1 MKKQL
6 FTIIFTVFFISF
18 GSIFSQNSQYPK
30 TKINGTEYYVYTVQ
44 EGEGL
49 FGVARKFE
57 VSLDELKNINSGT
70 ENGLKAGQQMFVPIK
85 KDTTKNT
92 NQTSS
97 KAANLRQEYTL
108 HKVENKQ
115 TLFAISKKYKVRQED
130 IIKANPQVSKGL
142 TEGITLRIPK
152 TNSDKSDRIAE
163 QNIAKAVKKTNNSN
177 TKSEQKIHII
187 KEDETLYS
195 ISRLYGVNVVD
206 IVRLNPESA
215 KKLSIGSELKIP
227 ITNQVGT
234 KKNNTFTTSK
244 SDAIVKKHSDNYSSE
259 QITANS
265 KVIKIAFLLPFMLDE
280 EKQDQSEKR
289 FIDFYSGALIAIHKA
304 KLRGI
309 SCEVFTFDT
318 GKSEQK
324 ITEVLA
330 NPELKNVDLIIG
342 PAFSN
347 QISLVTNFAKENK
360 VNTLIPFSSKVYD
373 IENNPYLFQ
382 FNPGVDAEFS
392 FCKDLLNTKYLN
404 FNIVFAELP
413 GISSS
418 DEGKIWSDALK
429 KELSKKHKTFS
440 KLELST
446 SDNADFKA
454 VLKKEGKNL
463 VIFNTDKYAY
473 ISPFIAPLRS
483 CIEQYDVRL
492 FEQYNW
498 KNQSEKMPSSIY
510 VSPFMS
516 KYNSKELGDFNRLYT
531 QLFSN
536 DITIDSPRF
545 DLLGYDLSNYFI
557 TIIHRYGNKFI
568 DKIGNINITNGI
580 QSQPRFERI
589 SNESGFIN
597 QRLYLGEDKQ

>member
-6 FTIIFTVFFISF
+6 FIVIFAVFLVSF
-18 GSIFSQNSQYPK
+18 GTIFSQNSQYPK
-30 TKINGTEYYVYTVQ
+30 TKIDGIEYYIYTVQ

-57 VSLDELKNINSGT
+57 VSLDELKNINPGT

-85 KDTTKNT
+85 KEAPKSA

-97 KAANLRQEYTL
+97 KAASLRQEYTL

-130 IIKANPQVSKGL
+130 IIKANPQISKGL
-142 TEGITLRIPK
+142 TDGMTLRIPK
-152 TNSDKSDRIAE
+152 TNSDKSNWVSE
-163 QNIAKAVKKTNNSN
+163 QNIVKAVKKVNN
-177 TKSEQKIHII
+177 TKSESKIHIV

-195 ISRLYGVNVVD
+195 ISRLYNVTVVD
-206 IVRLNPESA
+206 IVRLNPESS
-215 KKLSIGSELKIP
+215 KKLAIGSELKIP
-227 ITNQVGT
+227 SSNQVDT
-234 KKNNTFTTSK
+234 KKNNESPNSK
-244 SDAIVKKHSDNYSSE
+244 SEVDVKKYADNYALEKNGSN
-259 QITANS
+259 T

-280 EKQDQSEKR
+280 EKQDPSDKR
-289 FIDFYSGALIAIHKA
+289 FIDFYSGALIAVHKA

-309 SCEVFTFDT
+309 SCEIFTFDT

-324 ITEVLA
+324 ITDALT
-330 NPELKNVDLIIG
+330 NPELKDMDLIIG

-347 QISLVTNFAKENK
+347 QISLVTDFAKENK

-382 FNPGVDAEFS
+382 FNSGVEAELNFS
-392 FCKDLLNTKYLN
+392 ASLLTNKYLN
-404 FNIVFAELP
+404 TNIVFAELP

-418 DEGKIWSDALK
+418 DEGHIWSDALK
-429 KELSKKHKTFS
+429 KELGKKHKTFS
-440 KLELST
+440 EIELTT
-446 SDNADFKA
+446 SDKADFKS
-454 VLKKEGKNL
+454 VLKKNEKNL

-473 ISPFIAPLRS
+473 MSPYIAPLRS
-483 CIEQYDVRL
+483 CTDQYEITL

-516 KYNSKELGDFNRLYT
+516 KYNPKELEDFNRLYT
-531 QLFSN
+531 QLFKN
-536 DITIDSPRF
+536 DVTVDSPRF

-557 TIIHRYGNKFI
+557 SIIHRYGNKFI
-568 DKIGNINITNGI
+568 DRIGNINITNGI

-597 QRLYLGEDKQ
+597 QRLYLSEDKK

>member
-6 FTIIFTVFFISF
+6 FTLIFTFCIISF
-18 GSIFSQNSQYPK
+18 GTIFSQNPQYPK
-30 TKINGTEYYVYTVQ
+30 TKIDGTEYYIYTVQ

-57 VSLDELKNINSGT
+57 VSLDELKNINPGT

-85 KDTTKNT
+85 KETTKNT

-130 IIKANPQVSKGL
+130 IIKANPEVSKGL
-142 TEGITLRIPK
+142 TEGMTLRIPK
-152 TNSDKSDRIAE
+152 TNSDKSNWVSE
-163 QNIAKAVKKTNNSN
+163 QNIVKAIKKVNN
-177 TKSEQKIHII
+177 TKSEPKIHIV

-195 ISRLYGVNVVD
+195 ISRLYDITVVD
-206 IVRLNPESA
+206 IVRLNPESS

-227 ITNQVGT
+227 SSNQVDT
-234 KKNNTFTTSK
+234 KQNNES
-244 SDAIVKKHSDNYSSE
+244 
-259 QITANS
+259 ANS
-265 KVIKIAFLLPFMLDE
+265 KSEVVVKKYADNYALEKNGSNTKVVKIAFLLPFMLDE
-280 EKQDQSEKR
+280 EKQDPSDKR
-289 FIDFYSGALIAIHKA
+289 FIDFYSGALIAINKA

-309 SCEVFTFDT
+309 SCEIFTFDT

-324 ITEVLA
+324 ITDVLA
-330 NPELKNVDLIIG
+330 NPELKDMDLIIG

-347 QISLVTNFAKENK
+347 QISLVADFAKVDK

-382 FNPGVDAEFS
+382 FNPGVEAEFNFS
-392 FCKDLLNTKYLN
+392 ANLLTNKYLN
-404 FNIVFAELP
+404 NNIVFAELP

-418 DEGKIWSDALK
+418 DEGRIWSDALK
-429 KELSKKHKTFS
+429 KELGKKHKTFS
-440 KLELST
+440 EIELIT
-446 SDNADFKA
+446 SDNADFKS
-454 VLKKEGKNL
+454 VLKKNEKNL

-473 ISPFIAPLRS
+473 MSPFIAPLRS
-483 CIEQYDVRL
+483 CTDQYEITL

-498 KNQSEKMPSSIY
+498 KNQHEKMPSSIY

-516 KYNSKELGDFNRLYT
+516 KYNPKELGDFNRLYT
-531 QLFSN
+531 QLFKN
-536 DITIDSPRF
+536 DVNVDSPRF

-557 TIIHRYGNKFI
+557 SIIHRYGNKFI
-568 DKIGNINITNGI
+568 DKIGNISITNGI

-597 QRLYLGEDKQ
+597 QRLYLSEDQK

>member
-6 FTIIFTVFFISF
+6 FTLIFTFCIISF
-18 GSIFSQNSQYPK
+18 GTIFSQNPQYPK
-30 TKINGTEYYVYTVQ
+30 TKIDGTEYYIYTVQ

-57 VSLDELKNINSGT
+57 VSLDELKNINPGT

-85 KDTTKNT
+85 KETTKNT

-130 IIKANPQVSKGL
+130 IIKANPEVSKGL
-142 TEGITLRIPK
+142 TEGMTLRIPK
-152 TNSDKSDRIAE
+152 TNSDKSNWVSE
-163 QNIAKAVKKTNNSN
+163 QNIVKAAKKVNN
-177 TKSEQKIHII
+177 TKSKPKIHIV

-195 ISRLYGVNVVD
+195 ISRLYDITVVD
-206 IVRLNPESA
+206 IVRLNPESS

-227 ITNQVGT
+227 SSNQVDT
-234 KKNNTFTTSK
+234 KQNNES
-244 SDAIVKKHSDNYSSE
+244 
-259 QITANS
+259 ANS
-265 KVIKIAFLLPFMLDE
+265 KSEVVVKKYADNYALEKNGSNTKVVKIAFLLPFMLDE
-280 EKQDQSEKR
+280 EKQDPSDKR
-289 FIDFYSGALIAIHKA
+289 FIDFYSGALIAINKA

-309 SCEVFTFDT
+309 SCEIFTFDT

-324 ITEVLA
+324 ITDVLA
-330 NPELKNVDLIIG
+330 NPELKDMDLIIG

-347 QISLVTNFAKENK
+347 QISLVTDFAKENK

-382 FNPGVDAEFS
+382 FNPGVEAEFNFS
-392 FCKDLLNTKYLN
+392 ANLLTNKYLN
-404 FNIVFAELP
+404 NNIVFAELP

-418 DEGKIWSDALK
+418 DEGRIWSDALK
-429 KELSKKHKTFS
+429 KELGKKHKTFS
-440 KLELST
+440 EIELIT
-446 SDNADFKA
+446 SDNADFKS
-454 VLKKEGKNL
+454 VLKKNEKNL

-473 ISPFIAPLRS
+473 MSPFIAPLRS
-483 CIEQYDVRL
+483 CTDQYEITL

-498 KNQSEKMPSSIY
+498 KNQHEKMPSSIY

-516 KYNSKELGDFNRLYT
+516 KYNPKELGDFNRLYT
-531 QLFSN
+531 QLFKN
-536 DITIDSPRF
+536 DVNVDSPRF

-557 TIIHRYGNKFI
+557 SIIHRYGNKFI
-568 DKIGNINITNGI
+568 DKIGNISITNGI

-597 QRLYLGEDKQ
+597 QRLYLSEDKK

>member
-6 FTIIFTVFFISF
+6 FTLIFTFCIISF
-18 GSIFSQNSQYPK
+18 GTIFSQNPQYPK
-30 TKINGTEYYVYTVQ
+30 TKIDGTEYYIYTVQ

-57 VSLDELKNINSGT
+57 VSLDELKNINPGT

-85 KDTTKNT
+85 KETTKNT

-130 IIKANPQVSKGL
+130 IIKANPEVSKGL
-142 TEGITLRIPK
+142 TEGMTLRIPK
-152 TNSDKSDRIAE
+152 TNSDKSNWVSE
-163 QNIAKAVKKTNNSN
+163 QNIVKAVKKVNN
-177 TKSEQKIHII
+177 TKSEPKIHIV

-195 ISRLYGVNVVD
+195 ISRLYDITVVD
-206 IVRLNPESA
+206 IVRLNPESS

-227 ITNQVGT
+227 SSNQVDT
-234 KKNNTFTTSK
+234 KQNNES
-244 SDAIVKKHSDNYSSE
+244 
-259 QITANS
+259 ANS
-265 KVIKIAFLLPFMLDE
+265 KSEVVVKKYADNYALEKNGSNTKVVKIAFLLPFMLDE
-280 EKQDQSEKR
+280 EKQDPSDKR
-289 FIDFYSGALIAIHKA
+289 FIDFYSGALIAINKA

-309 SCEVFTFDT
+309 SCEIFTFDT

-330 NPELKNVDLIIG
+330 NPELKDMDLIIG

-347 QISLVTNFAKENK
+347 QISLVADFAKENK

-382 FNPGVDAEFS
+382 FNPGVEAEFNFS
-392 FCKDLLNTKYLN
+392 ANLLTNKYLN
-404 FNIVFAELP
+404 NNIVFAELP

-418 DEGKIWSDALK
+418 DEGRIWSDALK
-429 KELSKKHKTFS
+429 KELGKKHKTFS
-440 KLELST
+440 EIELIT
-446 SDNADFKA
+446 SDNADFKS
-454 VLKKEGKNL
+454 VLKKNEKNL

-473 ISPFIAPLRS
+473 MSPFIAPLRS
-483 CIEQYDVRL
+483 CTDQYEITL

-498 KNQSEKMPSSIY
+498 KNQHEKMPSSIY

-516 KYNSKELGDFNRLYT
+516 KYNPKELGDFNRLYT
-531 QLFSN
+531 RLFKN
-536 DITIDSPRF
+536 DVSVDSPRF

-557 TIIHRYGNKFI
+557 SIIHRYGNKFI
-568 DKIGNINITNGI
+568 DKIGNISITNGI

-597 QRLYLGEDKQ
+597 QRLYLSEDKK

>member
-6 FTIIFTVFFISF
+6 FTLIFTFCIISF
-18 GSIFSQNSQYPK
+18 GTIFSQNPQYPK
-30 TKINGTEYYVYTVQ
+30 TKIDGTEYYIYTVQ

-57 VSLDELKNINSGT
+57 VSLDELKNINPGT

-85 KDTTKNT
+85 KETTKNT

-130 IIKANPQVSKGL
+130 IIKANPEVSKGL
-142 TEGITLRIPK
+142 TEGMTLRIPK
-152 TNSDKSDRIAE
+152 TNSDKSNWVSE
-163 QNIAKAVKKTNNSN
+163 QNIVKAVKKVNN
-177 TKSEQKIHII
+177 TKSEPKIHIV

-195 ISRLYGVNVVD
+195 ISRLYDITVVD
-206 IVRLNPESA
+206 IVRLNPESS

-227 ITNQVGT
+227 SSNQVDT
-234 KKNNTFTTSK
+234 KQNNES
-244 SDAIVKKHSDNYSSE
+244 
-259 QITANS
+259 ANS
-265 KVIKIAFLLPFMLDE
+265 KSEVVVKKYADNYALEKNGSNTKVVKIAFLLPFMLDE
-280 EKQDQSEKR
+280 EKQDPSDKR
-289 FIDFYSGALIAIHKA
+289 FIDFYSGALIAINKA

-309 SCEVFTFDT
+309 SCEIFTFDT

-324 ITEVLA
+324 ITDVLA
-330 NPELKNVDLIIG
+330 NPELKDMDLIIG

-347 QISLVTNFAKENK
+347 QISLVADFAKENK

-382 FNPGVDAEFS
+382 FNPGVEAEFNFS
-392 FCKDLLNTKYLN
+392 ANLLTNKYLN
-404 FNIVFAELP
+404 NNIVFAELP

-418 DEGKIWSDALK
+418 DEGRIWSDALK
-429 KELSKKHKTFS
+429 KELGKKHKTFS
-440 KLELST
+440 EIELIT
-446 SDNADFKA
+446 SDNADFKS
-454 VLKKEGKNL
+454 VLKKNEKNL

-473 ISPFIAPLRS
+473 MSPFIAPLRS
-483 CIEQYDVRL
+483 CTDQYEITL

-498 KNQSEKMPSSIY
+498 KNQHEKMPSSIY

-516 KYNSKELGDFNRLYT
+516 KYNPKELGDFNRLYT
-531 QLFSN
+531 QLFKN
-536 DITIDSPRF
+536 DVNVDSPRF

-557 TIIHRYGNKFI
+557 SIIHRYGNKFI
-568 DKIGNINITNGI
+568 DKIGNISITNGI

-597 QRLYLGEDKQ
+597 QRLYLSEDKK

>member
-6 FTIIFTVFFISF
+6 FTLIFTFCIISF
-18 GSIFSQNSQYPK
+18 GTIFSQNSQYLK
-30 TKINGTEYYVYTVQ
+30 TKIDGTEYYIYTVQ

-57 VSLDELKNINSGT
+57 VSLDELKNINPGT

-85 KDTTKNT
+85 KETTKNT

-130 IIKANPQVSKGL
+130 IIKANPEVSKGL
-142 TEGITLRIPK
+142 TEGMMLRIPK
-152 TNSDKSDRIAE
+152 TNSDKSNWVSE
-163 QNIAKAVKKTNNSN
+163 QNIVKAVKKVNN
-177 TKSEQKIHII
+177 TKAEPKIHIV

-195 ISRLYGVNVVD
+195 ISRLYDVTVVD
-206 IVRLNPESA
+206 IVRLNPESS
-215 KKLSIGSELKIP
+215 KKLPIGSELKIP
-227 ITNQVGT
+227 SSNRVDT
-234 KKNNTFTTSK
+234 KQNNES
-244 SDAIVKKHSDNYSSE
+244 
-259 QITANS
+259 ANS
-265 KVIKIAFLLPFMLDE
+265 KSEVVVKKYADNYALEKNGSNTKVVKIAFLLPFMLDE
-280 EKQDQSEKR
+280 EKQDPSDKR
-289 FIDFYSGALIAIHKA
+289 FIDFYSGALIAINKA

-309 SCEVFTFDT
+309 SCEIFTFDT

-330 NPELKNVDLIIG
+330 NSELKDMDLIIG

-347 QISLVTNFAKENK
+347 QISLVTDFAKENK

-382 FNPGVDAEFS
+382 FNPGVEAEFNFS
-392 FCKDLLNTKYLN
+392 ANLLTNKYLN
-404 FNIVFAELP
+404 NNIVFAELP

-418 DEGKIWSDALK
+418 DEGRIWSDALK
-429 KELSKKHKTFS
+429 KELGKKHKTFS
-440 KLELST
+440 EIELIT
-446 SDNADFKA
+446 SDNADFKS
-454 VLKKEGKNL
+454 VLKKNEKNL

-473 ISPFIAPLRS
+473 MSPFIAPLRS
-483 CIEQYDVRL
+483 CTDQYDITL

-498 KNQSEKMPSSIY
+498 KNQHEKMPSSIY

-516 KYNSKELGDFNRLYT
+516 KYNPKELGDFNRLYT
-531 QLFSN
+531 QLFKN
-536 DITIDSPRF
+536 DANIDSPRF

-557 TIIHRYGNKFI
+557 SIIHRYGNKFI
-568 DKIGNINITNGI
+568 DKIGNISITNGI

-597 QRLYLGEDKQ
+597 QRLYLSEDKK

>member
-6 FTIIFTVFFISF
+6 FTLIFTFCIISF
-18 GSIFSQNSQYPK
+18 GTIFSQNPQYPK
-30 TKINGTEYYVYTVQ
+30 TKIDGTEYYIYTVQ

-57 VSLDELKNINSGT
+57 VSLDELKNINPGT

-85 KDTTKNT
+85 KETTKNT

-130 IIKANPQVSKGL
+130 IIKANPEVSKGL
-142 TEGITLRIPK
+142 TEGMTLRIPK
-152 TNSDKSDRIAE
+152 TNSDKSNWVSE
-163 QNIAKAVKKTNNSN
+163 QNIVKAVKKVNN
-177 TKSEQKIHII
+177 TKSEPKIHIV

-195 ISRLYGVNVVD
+195 ISRLYDITVVD
-206 IVRLNPESA
+206 IVRLNPESS
-215 KKLSIGSELKIP
+215 KKLPIGTELKIP
-227 ITNQVGT
+227 SSNQVDT
-234 KKNNTFTTSK
+234 KQNNES
-244 SDAIVKKHSDNYSSE
+244 
-259 QITANS
+259 ANS
-265 KVIKIAFLLPFMLDE
+265 KSEVVVKKYADNYALEKNGSNTKVVKIAFLLPFMLDE
-280 EKQDQSEKR
+280 EKQDPSDKR
-289 FIDFYSGALIAIHKA
+289 FIDFYSGALIAINKA

-309 SCEVFTFDT
+309 SCEIFTFDT

-324 ITEVLA
+324 ITDVLA
-330 NPELKNVDLIIG
+330 NPELKDMDLIIG

-347 QISLVTNFAKENK
+347 QISLVADFAKENK

-382 FNPGVDAEFS
+382 FNPGVEAEFNFS
-392 FCKDLLNTKYLN
+392 ANLLTNKYLN
-404 FNIVFAELP
+404 NNIVFAELP

-418 DEGKIWSDALK
+418 DEGRIWSDALK
-429 KELSKKHKTFS
+429 KELGKKHKTFS
-440 KLELST
+440 EIELIT
-446 SDNADFKA
+446 SDNADFKS
-454 VLKKEGKNL
+454 VLKKNEKNL

-473 ISPFIAPLRS
+473 MSPFIAPLRS
-483 CIEQYDVRL
+483 CTDQYEITL

-498 KNQSEKMPSSIY
+498 KNQHEKMPSSIY

-531 QLFSN
+531 QLFKN
-536 DITIDSPRF
+536 DVNVDSPRF

-557 TIIHRYGNKFI
+557 SIIHRYGNKFI
-568 DKIGNINITNGI
+568 DKIGNISITNGI

-597 QRLYLGEDKQ
+597 QRLYLSEDKK

>member
-6 FTIIFTVFFISF
+6 FTLIFTFCIISF
-18 GSIFSQNSQYPK
+18 GTIFSQNSQYPK
-30 TKINGTEYYVYTVQ
+30 TKIDGTEYYIYTVQ

-57 VSLDELKNINSGT
+57 VSLDELKNINPGT

-85 KDTTKNT
+85 KETTKNT

-130 IIKANPQVSKGL
+130 IIKANPEVSKGL
-142 TEGITLRIPK
+142 TEGMTLRIPK
-152 TNSDKSDRIAE
+152 TNSDKSNWVSE
-163 QNIAKAVKKTNNSN
+163 QNIVKAVKKVNN
-177 TKSEQKIHII
+177 TKSELNIHIV

-195 ISRLYGVNVVD
+195 ISRLYDVAVVD
-206 IVRLNPESA
+206 IVRLNPESS

-227 ITNQVGT
+227 SSNQVDT
-234 KKNNTFTTSK
+234 KKNNES
-244 SDAIVKKHSDNYSSE
+244 
-259 QITANS
+259 ANS
-265 KVIKIAFLLPFMLDE
+265 KSEVVVKKYADNYALEKNGSNTKIVKIAFLLPFMLDE
-280 EKQDQSEKR
+280 EKQDPSDKR
-289 FIDFYSGALIAIHKA
+289 FIDFYSGALIAINKA

-309 SCEVFTFDT
+309 SCEIFTFDT

-330 NPELKNVDLIIG
+330 NPELKDMDLIIG

-347 QISLVTNFAKENK
+347 QISLVADFAKENK

-382 FNPGVDAEFS
+382 FNPGVEAEFNFS
-392 FCKDLLNTKYLN
+392 ANLLTNKYLKN
-404 FNIVFAELP
+404 NIVFAELP

-418 DEGKIWSDALK
+418 DEGRIWSDALK
-429 KELSKKHKTFS
+429 KELGKKHKTFS
-440 KLELST
+440 EIELIT
-446 SDNADFKA
+446 SDNVDFKS
-454 VLKKEGKNL
+454 VLKKNEKNL

-473 ISPFIAPLRS
+473 MSPFIAPLRS
-483 CIEQYDVRL
+483 CTDQYEITL

-498 KNQSEKMPSSIY
+498 KNQHEKMPSSIY

-516 KYNSKELGDFNRLYT
+516 KYNPKELGDFNRLYT
-531 QLFSN
+531 RLFKN
-536 DITIDSPRF
+536 DVSVDSPRF

-557 TIIHRYGNKFI
+557 SIIHRYGNKFI
-568 DKIGNINITNGI
+568 DKIGNISITNGI

-597 QRLYLGEDKQ
+597 QRLYLSEDKK

>member
-6 FTIIFTVFFISF
+6 FTLIFTFCIISF
-18 GSIFSQNSQYPK
+18 GTIFSQNPQYPK
-30 TKINGTEYYVYTVQ
+30 TKIDGTEYYIYTVQ

-57 VSLDELKNINSGT
+57 VSLDELKNINPGT

-85 KDTTKNT
+85 KETTKNT

-130 IIKANPQVSKGL
+130 IIKANPEVSKGL
-142 TEGITLRIPK
+142 TEGMTLRIPK
-152 TNSDKSDRIAE
+152 TNSDKSNWVSE
-163 QNIAKAVKKTNNSN
+163 QNIVKAVKKVNN
-177 TKSEQKIHII
+177 TKSEPKIHIV

-195 ISRLYGVNVVD
+195 ISRLYDITVVD
-206 IVRLNPESA
+206 IVRLNPESS

-227 ITNQVGT
+227 SSNQVDT
-234 KKNNTFTTSK
+234 KQNNES
-244 SDAIVKKHSDNYSSE
+244 
-259 QITANS
+259 ANS
-265 KVIKIAFLLPFMLDE
+265 KSEVVVKKYADNYALEKSGSNTKVVKIAFLLPFMLDE
-280 EKQDQSEKR
+280 EKQDPSDKR
-289 FIDFYSGALIAIHKA
+289 FIDFYSGALIAINKA

-309 SCEVFTFDT
+309 SCEIFTFDT

-324 ITEVLA
+324 ITDVLA
-330 NPELKNVDLIIG
+330 NPELKDMDLIIG

-347 QISLVTNFAKENK
+347 QISLVTDFAKENK

-382 FNPGVDAEFS
+382 FNPGVEAEFNFS
-392 FCKDLLNTKYLN
+392 ANLLTNKYLN
-404 FNIVFAELP
+404 NNIVFAELP

-418 DEGKIWSDALK
+418 DEGRIWSDALK
-429 KELSKKHKTFS
+429 KELGKKHKTFS
-440 KLELST
+440 EIELIT
-446 SDNADFKA
+446 SDNVDFKS
-454 VLKKEGKNL
+454 VLKKNEKNL

-473 ISPFIAPLRS
+473 MSPFIAPLRS
-483 CIEQYDVRL
+483 CTDQYEITL

-498 KNQSEKMPSSIY
+498 KNQHEKMPSSIY

-516 KYNSKELGDFNRLYT
+516 KYNPKELGDFNRLYT
-531 QLFSN
+531 RLFKN
-536 DITIDSPRF
+536 DVSVDSPRF

-557 TIIHRYGNKFI
+557 SIIHRYGNKFI
-568 DKIGNINITNGI
+568 DKIGNISITNGI

-597 QRLYLGEDKQ
+597 QRLYLSEDKK

>member
-6 FTIIFTVFFISF
+6 FTLIFTFCIISF
-18 GSIFSQNSQYPK
+18 GTIFSQNPQYPK
-30 TKINGTEYYVYTVQ
+30 TKIDGTEYYIYTVQ

-57 VSLDELKNINSGT
+57 VSLDELKNINPGT

-85 KDTTKNT
+85 KETTKNT

-130 IIKANPQVSKGL
+130 IIKANPEVSKGL
-142 TEGITLRIPK
+142 TEGMTLRIPK
-152 TNSDKSDRIAE
+152 TNSDKSNWVSE
-163 QNIAKAVKKTNNSN
+163 QNIVKAVKKVNN
-177 TKSEQKIHII
+177 TKSEPKIHIV

-195 ISRLYGVNVVD
+195 ISRLYDITVVD
-206 IVRLNPESA
+206 IVRLNPESS

-227 ITNQVGT
+227 SSNQVDT
-234 KKNNTFTTSK
+234 KKNDES
-244 SDAIVKKHSDNYSSE
+244 
-259 QITANS
+259 ANS
-265 KVIKIAFLLPFMLDE
+265 KSEVVVKKYADNYALEKNGSNTKVVKIAFLLPFMLDE
-280 EKQDQSEKR
+280 EKQDPSDKR
-289 FIDFYSGALIAIHKA
+289 FIDFYSGALIAINKA

-309 SCEVFTFDT
+309 SCEIFTFDT

-324 ITEVLA
+324 ITDVLA
-330 NPELKNVDLIIG
+330 NPELKDMDLIIG

-347 QISLVTNFAKENK
+347 QISLVADFAKVNK

-382 FNPGVDAEFS
+382 FNPGVEAEFNFS
-392 FCKDLLNTKYLN
+392 ANLLTNKYLN
-404 FNIVFAELP
+404 NNIVFAELP

-418 DEGKIWSDALK
+418 DEGRIWSDALK
-429 KELSKKHKTFS
+429 KELGKKHKTFS
-440 KLELST
+440 EIELIT
-446 SDNADFKA
+446 SDNADFKS
-454 VLKKEGKNL
+454 VLKKNEKNL

-473 ISPFIAPLRS
+473 MSPFIAPLRS
-483 CIEQYDVRL
+483 CTDQYEITL

-498 KNQSEKMPSSIY
+498 KNQHEKMPSSIY

-516 KYNSKELGDFNRLYT
+516 KYNPKELGDFNRLYT
-531 QLFSN
+531 QLFKN
-536 DITIDSPRF
+536 DVNVDSPRF

-557 TIIHRYGNKFI
+557 SIIHRYGNKFI
-568 DKIGNINITNGI
+568 DKIGNISITNGI

-597 QRLYLGEDKQ
+597 QRLYLSEDKK

>member
-6 FTIIFTVFFISF
+6 FTLIFTFCIISF
-18 GSIFSQNSQYPK
+18 GTIFSQNPQYPK
-30 TKINGTEYYVYTVQ
+30 TKIDGTEYYIYTVQ

-57 VSLDELKNINSGT
+57 VSLDELKNINPGT

-85 KDTTKNT
+85 KETTKNT

-130 IIKANPQVSKGL
+130 IIKANPEVSKGL
-142 TEGITLRIPK
+142 TEGMTLRIPK
-152 TNSDKSDRIAE
+152 TNSDKSNWVSE
-163 QNIAKAVKKTNNSN
+163 QNIVKAVKKVNN
-177 TKSEQKIHII
+177 TKSEPKIHIV

-195 ISRLYGVNVVD
+195 ISRLYDVTVVD
-206 IVRLNPESA
+206 IVRLNPESS
-215 KKLSIGSELKIP
+215 KKLPIGTELKIP
-227 ITNQVGT
+227 SSNQVDT
-234 KKNNTFTTSK
+234 KKNDES
-244 SDAIVKKHSDNYSSE
+244 
-259 QITANS
+259 ANS
-265 KVIKIAFLLPFMLDE
+265 KSEVVVKKYADNYALEKNGSNTKVVKIAFLLPFMLDE
-280 EKQDQSEKR
+280 EKQDPSDKR
-289 FIDFYSGALIAIHKA
+289 FIDFYSGALIAINKA

-309 SCEVFTFDT
+309 SCEIFTFDT

-324 ITEVLA
+324 ITDVLA
-330 NPELKNVDLIIG
+330 NPELKDMDLIIG

-347 QISLVTNFAKENK
+347 QISLVADFAKENK

-382 FNPGVDAEFS
+382 FNPGVEAEFNFS
-392 FCKDLLNTKYLN
+392 ANLLTNKYLN
-404 FNIVFAELP
+404 NNIVFAELP

-418 DEGKIWSDALK
+418 DEGRIWSDALK
-429 KELSKKHKTFS
+429 KELGKKHKTFS
-440 KLELST
+440 EIQLIT
-446 SDNADFKA
+446 SDNADFKS
-454 VLKKEGKNL
+454 VLKKNEKNL

-473 ISPFIAPLRS
+473 MSPFIAPLRS
-483 CIEQYDVRL
+483 CTDQYEITL

-498 KNQSEKMPSSIY
+498 KNQHEKMPSSIY

-516 KYNSKELGDFNRLYT
+516 KYNPKELGDFNRLYT
-531 QLFSN
+531 RLFKN
-536 DITIDSPRF
+536 DVSVDSPRF

-557 TIIHRYGNKFI
+557 SIIHRYGNKFI
-568 DKIGNINITNGI
+568 DKIGNISITNGI

-597 QRLYLGEDKQ
+597 QRLYLSEDKK

>member
-6 FTIIFTVFFISF
+6 FTLIFTFCIISF
-18 GSIFSQNSQYPK
+18 GTIFSQNSQYPK
-30 TKINGTEYYVYTVQ
+30 TKISGTEYYIYTVE

-57 VSLDELKNINSGT
+57 VSLDELKNINPGT

-85 KDTTKNT
+85 KEASKSA

-97 KAANLRQEYTL
+97 KAASLRQEYTL

-130 IIKANPQVSKGL
+130 IIKANPEVSKGL
-142 TEGITLRIPK
+142 TEGMTLRIPK
-152 TNSDKSDRIAE
+152 TNSDKSNWVSE
-163 QNIAKAVKKTNNSN
+163 QNIVKAVKKVNN
-177 TKSEQKIHII
+177 TKSEQNIHIV
-187 KEDETLYS
+187 KENETLYS
-195 ISRLYGVNVVD
+195 ISRLYDVAVVD
-206 IVRLNPESA
+206 IVRLNPESS

-227 ITNQVGT
+227 SKNQVES
-234 KKNNTFTTSK
+234 KKDSNLSNSK
-244 SDAIVKKHSDNYSSE
+244 SEVIAKKYSENYTSDKISS
-259 QITANS
+259 NG
-265 KVIKIAFLLPFMLDE
+265 KVVKIAFLLPFMLDE
-280 EKQDQSEKR
+280 EKQDPSDKR
-289 FIDFYSGALIAIHKA
+289 FIDFYSGALIAVHKA

-309 SCEVFTFDT
+309 SCEIFTFDT

-324 ITEVLA
+324 ITDVLA
-330 NPELKNVDLIIG
+330 NPELKDMDLIIG
-342 PAFSN
+342 PAYSN
-347 QISLVTNFAKENK
+347 QISLVTDFAKENK

-382 FNPGVDAEFS
+382 FNPGVEAEFNFS
-392 FCKDLLNTKYLN
+392 ANLLTSKYLN
-404 FNIVFAELP
+404 YNIVFAELP

-418 DEGKIWSDALK
+418 DEGRIWSDALK
-429 KELSKKHKTFS
+429 KELGKKHKTFS
-440 KLELST
+440 EIELIT
-446 SDNADFKA
+446 SDNADFKS
-454 VLKKEGKNL
+454 VLKKNEKNL

-473 ISPFIAPLRS
+473 MSPFIAPLRS
-483 CIEQYDVRL
+483 CTDQYEITL

-498 KNQSEKMPSSIY
+498 KNQHEKMPLSIY

-516 KYNSKELGDFNRLYT
+516 KYNPKELGDFNRLYT
-531 QLFSN
+531 QLFKN
-536 DITIDSPRF
+536 DVNVDSPRF

-557 TIIHRYGNKFI
+557 SIIQRYGNKFI
-568 DKIGNINITNGI
+568 DKIGNISITNGI

-597 QRLYLGEDKQ
+597 QRLYLSEDKK